1 MTFGGL
7 VPKLAPKILRPENG
21 TVAENLDVYSTRFLP
36 HKELGE
42 SVTLLSVYGR
52 RYAGRPEV
60 IHKVGNT
67 FVAFTDWVS
76 IAQDPTERLGRNSFL
91 FVEGGK
97 LWRQSEQRILQ
108 KLRPLQVGIERPSC
122 KQSLQLRL

>member
-7 VPKLAPKILRPENG
+7 VPKVAPKALRNENG

-42 SVTLLSVYGR
+42 SVVLLSVYGV
-52 RYAGRPEV
+52 RYNGIPEV

-67 FVAFTDWVS
+67 FIAFTDWVS
-76 IAQDPTERLGRNSFL
+76 IAEDPVERLGKNSFL

-97 LWRQSEQRILQ
+97 LWRQSEQRI
-108 KLRPLQVGIERPSC
+108 
-122 KQSLQLRL
+122 